1 MATNPKISLVKG
13 GKTVDGEFQA
23 NTGTQSET
31 TYQAPNVSTL
41 EKAPTP
47 VSVPDST
54 TNVPDLPIYG
64 FTQKT
69 PEDVL
74 KEQQLRAGQAGNAA
88 NLDSIYAGLLDI
100 GTKGQ
105 FTQQA
110 EEAAGIPQLNTQL
123 TEIENELSQKSLGFR
138 RERERILAAGGSK
151 AQVDA
156 TLSEVGRKQNQELA
170 DLEVIR
176 AARSNTL
183 TNAQNLINRKV
194 ELEFGD
200 KIAQVNALKFI
211 YEENKDVLNKED
223 DRLFQKAI
231 ARESRAFEVAK
242 QEYVQ
247 TETEKMRYV
256 RNAAEAGASNETLK
270 AIQGAKTLD
279 DLYSL
284 DGVQNFALSKGER
297 LDLAYKQAQID
308 NIYDSINQR
317 GVEAYN
323 KAIEEA
329 LAGQEG
335 AKGALQTSLAGAALA
350 LELQTKE
357 GLDAAV
363 GFGIKKSGV
372 ARTAAGALTG
382 AAAGAAA
389 GSVVPIVGTTIGAV
403 AGGITGA
410 IAGYKAGPDAT
421 AGTNRADF
429 EAKAK
434 QLAALISIDAR
445 NKLKGQGTITDSE
458 FAKLEQAETILGN
471 MNVSEAEYL
480 SALNTTVQIMNKS
493 TKDYVAKY
501 GAIDPELAS
510 IYGMNPD
517 GSPVGTELGIDTSG
531 NIILPANSGVII
543 SDNEFWKQ

>member
-13 GKTVDGEFQA
+13 GKIVDGEFQA

-284 DGVQNFALSKGER
+284 DGVQDYALSQAEILDIQAKRQSIYSSSVATR
-297 LDLAYKQAQID
+297 LALAEAGDPTAISELGFDPRKIAEAEPLDSTTKRQLEAEVSGSDALLNLLKEYRSTVQTYGYTNKIVGDPKVLGKVKSLRAQITDAYKEARTLGTLDTGVIQLVEGVIGEAPIGIVANFTGRKSRELVSSLDEVIETAEARRAKAQM
-308 NIYDSINQR
+308 R
-317 GVEAYN
+317 LGVDPIMEMQFSA
-323 KAIEEA
+323 EEDA
-329 LAGQEG
+329 
-335 AKGALQTSLAGAALA
+335 ALQAEFG
-350 LELQTKE
+350 QTTTTE
-357 GLDAAV
+357 AV
-363 GFGIKKSGV
+363 FD
-372 ARTAAGALTG
+372 
-382 AAAGAAA
+382 
-389 GSVVPIVGTTIGAV
+389 PMNY
-403 AGGITGA
+403 
-410 IAGYKAGPDAT
+410 YK
-421 AGTNRADF
+421 
-429 EAKAK
+429 
-434 QLAALISIDAR
+434 
-445 NKLKGQGTITDSE
+445 
-458 FAKLEQAETILGN
+458 
-471 MNVSEAEYL
+471 
-480 SALNTTVQIMNKS
+480 
-493 TKDYVAKY
+493 
-501 GAIDPELAS
+501 
-510 IYGMNPD
+510 
-517 GSPVGTELGIDTSG
+517 
-531 NIILPANSGVII
+531 
-543 SDNEFWKQ
+543 